1 MNTKSPTY
9 TSQRGAAPA
18 QKTAVAAKA
27 KKHTRQRECVP
38 CDIPPFCRTN
48 YFTGRLL
55 TQHDFTSEQQYY
67 RDKFRLHYR
76 ALHGWG
82 VVCGLRVKP
91 HPYCPHLRLIVEP
104 GIAIDRCGYEIVVPR
119 EVEIELPR
127 KPEAA
132 HGSQGHSGP
141 AGYSQAQEAAPP
153 AMYMP
158 MYVCL
163 EYAECETDF
172 MPAPFDECGCN
183 GQDGRQPGRVCE
195 TYSVTVRQGQPP
207 RKDEGT
213 PGSCEEIWLDSLD
226 GCPAPEKGD
235 CIPLALL
242 TRYAPGDSVT
252 EDGLDNISI
261 RPLLPSTRIHDQ
273 LLRCILARVPAHT
286 LTRVSAMGWTHAN
299 EYSCADFVRFY
310 TGQGEGGPAFEVTF
324 EQPVRRECLTPRT
337 FQAVITRFRGQP
349 PTALELAPS
358 RVWSNKEGT
367 SYYLQIDRTYAEREL
382 RNTWFDVYLTLRCNL
397 VVDLQGRPVDGELL
411 GHLQE
416 NDYVVSP
423 PTGDGMPGG
432 TLESWIR
439 VRP

>member
-1 MNTKSPTY
+1 MNTKSRAY
-9 TSQRGAAPA
+9 TSQPGAAPA
-18 QKTAVAAKA
+18 QKTAPAAKG
-27 KKHTRQRECVP
+27 KEHTRQRECVP

-55 TQHDFTSEQQYY
+55 TEHDFTSEQQYY

-76 ALHGWG
+76 AVHGWG

-127 KPEAA
+127 KPDPQAA
-132 HGSQGHSGP
+132 SPGATGAYGQTP
-141 AGYSQAQEAAPP
+141 YQEASPP
-153 AMYMP
+153 GMYIP
-158 MYVCL
+158 AYVCL
-163 EYAECETDF
+163 EYAECDTDF

-195 TYSVTVRQGQPP
+195 TYSLTVRQGHPP
-207 RKDEGT
+207 TAHEAVQ
-213 PGSCEEIWLDSLD
+213 GSCEDIWHDSLD
-226 GCPAPEKGD
+226 ACPAPTKGD

-242 TRYAPGDSVT
+242 TRYTPGETVT
-252 EDGLDNISI
+252 EDGLDNWC
-261 RPLLPSTRIHDQ
+261 RALLPSPRIHDRV
-273 LLRCILARVPAHT
+273 LRCILARIPADT
-286 LTRVSAMGWTHAN
+286 LTRVSAMGWTHAY
-299 EYSCADFVRFY
+299 EYTCADFIRFY
-310 TGQGEGGPAFEVTF
+310 TGQSEGGPAFEVTF

-349 PTALELAPS
+349 PTALEIAPS
-358 RVWSNKEGT
+358 RVWSNNEGT
-367 SYYLQIDRTYAEREL
+367 SYYLQIDRAYAEREL

-397 VVDLQGRPVDGELL
+397 VVDTQGRPVDGELL
-411 GHLQE
+411 ARLQE